1 MSEPKRV
8 LRPVLDTTQNPAGHE
23 MTQEAPDRSATVVA
37 FGLVAV
43 VSMLFGFVIGLLF

>member
-8 LRPVLDTTQNPAGHE
+8 LHPVPDTVAESPGAV
-23 MTQEAPDRSATVVA
+23 QELPDRSPTVIA

>member
-8 LRPVLDTTQNPAGHE
+8 LRPMADAGS
-23 MTQEAPDRSATVVA
+23 TSAPKSLSEAPDRSATVIA
-37 FGLVAV
+37 FGMVAV